1 MSSIS
6 FACPACRG
14 PTEVRDSRPRMEEGG
29 IRRRRHCADCGHR
42 FTTWEVQ
49 AGDIDALM
57 SGVQN
62 APPEVYR
69 QVKEM
74 ASLLA
79 GLSGD
84 PTSRSATPGRW
95 RPAAAS
101 TSIHWLPEEA
111 QLGDDVPRLGART
124 G

>member
-6 FACPACRG
+6 FACPECQG

-84 PTSRSATPGRW
+84 DRLILMSLARRLGGGGVSSRLYEVA
-95 RPAAAS
+95 
-101 TSIHWLPEEA
+101 
-111 QLGDDVPRLGART
+111 DRLGAAA
-124 G
+124 